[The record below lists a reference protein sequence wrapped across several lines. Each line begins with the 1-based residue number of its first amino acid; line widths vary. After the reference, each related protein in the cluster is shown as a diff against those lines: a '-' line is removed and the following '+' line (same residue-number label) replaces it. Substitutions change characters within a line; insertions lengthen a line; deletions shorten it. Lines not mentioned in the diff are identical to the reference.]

1 MEPADASPA
10 PQPQH
15 REGKGAQKVDQ
26 FLENLHYIKRLLPD
40 LMSITALLLV
50 RQTGTV
56 ERSFASDTKINWM
69 KFFPIMEIKKEAQG
83 IFQSP
88 TVNVPHKALGKKS
101 QLIPRRHS
109 LYE

>member
-1 MEPADASPA
+1 M
-10 PQPQH
+10 
-15 REGKGAQKVDQ
+15 
-26 FLENLHYIKRLLPD
+26 
-40 LMSITALLLV
+40 

-56 ERSFASDTKINWM
+56 ARSFASDTEINWM
-69 KFFPIMEIKKEAQG
+69 KFFPVMEIKKEAQG

-88 TVNVPHKALGKKS
+88 AVSAPHKALREKS